1 MARKKSKAK
10 TKSKQQHKQQA
21 FGIFLMGI
29 SLLVALAII
38 SHHPQ
43 DPNSFQMVGS
53 EQIVHNWFGRFG
65 AVLSYYLMQW
75 TLGYPILIL
84 PFILMLYSLQI
95 LLDRKFPWFT
105 KTSIALV
112 AWGVLFSIFL
122 ALPEALAN
130 NGTIFEYFPSGLI
143 GGWLASKLVI
153 FFGRFGSIA
162 LLSIVTITMLVL
174 SIRLEVAPVLEGLA
188 RMLDR
193 LFHAV
198 QSGLRTLF
206 DLVRGLKR
214 QPKVAPKTEG
224 NGEQEVPPPV
234 TESNPADV
242 PEINLPLGTL
252 KEDLTEP
259 DEPESSFSETFQQET
274 EPDQT
279 EALLEPFS
287 EDQQGQQGI
296 QTDLDSLLAQLEEQD
311 TPAPAKAASSE
322 ATSPSLPPQNG
333 EDMGFE
339 VQEAVQDKELDYDR
353 LLKESISRY
362 QFPSTELLNDP
373 PEIETRVTREELK
386 ANADLL
392 ESRLEEFGVKAKVIR
407 VTAGPVITLY
417 EVQPAPGVKVSSI
430 VALANDLALAMEA
443 RGIRIIAPIPGRA
456 AVGIE
461 IPNRNPQ
468 TVHLKPL
475 IRSEKFATSNFA
487 LPIVLGKT
495 ISGESYVDDLSK
507 MPHLL
512 IAGATGAGKSVGINT
527 LLMSLIYAVSPARV
541 KFVLIDP
548 KRLELSV
555 YEDLKDHYLLYR
567 PDLDEVVITKPKN
580 AVSILNTMVLEMERR
595 LDWLSNLKARNIEE
609 FNAKVRKMPGQKEG
623 HFRELPYIVIIIDE
637 LADLMTVAQK
647 EVEAPIARLT
657 QMARAVGIH
666 LVVATQRPSVNVITG
681 VIKANIPARIAY
693 MVSSKVDSR
702 TILDM
707 NGAEQLLGRGDMLY
721 QAPGSSKPI
730 RLQNAFVSSEEIERV
745 IEHIRQQPKM
755 PYYSLPQPAG
765 RGTGGGALGMG
776 DDRDPFY
783 EEARELVIKHR
794 QGSISFLQRRL
805 QIGFSR
811 AARIMDELE
820 KDGIV
825 GPAKGSK
832 PREVLVSID
841 ELKQMGGE

>member
-1 MARKKSKAK
+1 MARKKKN
-10 TKSKQQHKQQA
+10 KSKQSSRRHKRQA
-21 FGIFLMGI
+21 LGVLLMGV
-29 SLLVALAII
+29 SLIIALAVIT
-38 SHHPQ
+38 HDLR
-43 DPNSFQMVGS
+43 DPVSLQSIGQGVV
-53 EQIVHNWFGRFG
+53 IHNWFGRLG

-84 PFILMLYSLQI
+84 PLILAIYAIQI
-95 LLDRKFPWFT
+95 LLDRTFDWFW
-105 KTSIALV
+105 KTTFALL
-112 AWGVLFSIFL
+112 AWGTLFSVFL
-122 ALPEALAN
+122 AMPAALRTDGAI
-130 NGTIFEYFPSGLI
+130 TEYFPSGLI

-153 FFGRFGSIA
+153 FFGGFGSIA
-162 LLSIVTITMLVL
+162 LLVIITLTLLIL
-174 SIRLEVAPVLEGLA
+174 SIRLEVAPILVGLA
-188 RMLDR
+188 
-193 LFHAV
+193 F
-198 QSGLRTLF
+198 LF
-206 DLVRGLKR
+206 DKMFHGLKNGLAGLLR
-214 QPKVAPKTEG
+214 RLKQLRLKPEAASPGTLPDQA
-224 NGEQEVPPPV
+224 NGEEQKASDE
-234 TESNPADV
+234 EI
-242 PEINLPLGTL
+242 PEINLPLARI
-252 KEDLTEP
+252 KEDLTEETP
-259 DEPESSFSETFQQET
+259 EPESETDDLLDQLT
-274 EPDQT
+274 EDTT
-279 EALLEPFS
+279 EDLLDRLE
-287 EDQQGQQGI
+287 EEKTAGHGI
-296 QTDLDSLLAQLEEQD
+296 QTDLDSLLAQLEE
-311 TPAPAKAASSE
+311 KEGKE
-322 ATSPSLPPQNG
+322 AEQRPRESAQADSNG
-333 EDMGFE
+333 NEAFDFE
-339 VQEAVQDKELDYDR
+339 VQEEVNDKELDYDR
-353 LLKESISRY
+353 MLKESISRFE
-362 QFPSTELLNDP
+362 FPSTELLSDP
-373 PEIETRVTREELK
+373 PEIESSVTREELK

-430 VALANDLALAMEA
+430 VSLANDLALAMEA

-468 TVHLKPL
+468 TVYLKPL
-475 IRSEKFATSNFA
+475 IRSEKFAASRLE
-487 LPIVLGKT
+487 LPIALGKT

-512 IAGATGAGKSVGINT
+512 VAGATGAGKSVGINT
-527 LLMSLIYAVSPARV
+527 MLMSLIYAVNPAKV

-548 KRLELSV
+548 KRLELSI

-580 AVSILNTMVLEMERR
+580 AVSILNTLVLEMDRR
-595 LDWLSNLKARNIEE
+595 LDWLSTLKARNIAE
-609 FNAKVRKMPGQKEG
+609 FNEKVRKMPGQKEG
-623 HFRELPYIVIIIDE
+623 HFRELPYIVVVIDE
-637 LADLMTVAQK
+637 LADLMVVAQK
-647 EVEAPIARLT
+647 EVEAPIARLA

-666 LVVATQRPSVNVITG
+666 LVVATQRPSVDVITG

-730 RLQNAFVSSEEIERV
+730 RLQNPFISTEEIERV
-745 IEHIRQQPKM
+745 IEHIRKQPKM
-755 PYYSLPQPAG
+755 PYYSLPQPGSSSGAG
-765 RGTGGGALGMG
+765 VSSLG

-783 EEARELVIKHR
+783 DEARELVIKHR

-825 GPAKGSK
+825 GPQKGSK

-841 ELKQMGGE
+841 ELKQMRGE